1 MKKILITCFALLAF
15 ASVAMATGLA
25 VVPYPIVS
33 SPSYPGSIQMFAP
46 NGTTTTTLTVAS
58 TTVNLANY
66 IMFSVE
72 SGSGTTCNIRLMP
85 TLAKGAYAQ
94 TVLRVA
100 GTRFDRAKNSAT
112 PFLNMSGCTA
122 GSYSLQ

>member
-1 MKKILITCFALLAF
+1 MKKILITCFALLALV
-15 ASVAMATGLA
+15 SSAMATGLA

-33 SPSYPGSIQMFAP
+33 SPSYPGTIQMFAP

-58 TTVNLANY
+58 KTVDLTNY

-72 SGSGTTCNIRLMP
+72 SGSGTTCNVRLMP
-85 TLAKGAYAQ
+85 TSAKGAYAQ

-112 PFLNMSGCTA
+112 PFVNFSGCTG